1 MDNISEGLIR
11 QYKKYD
17 GLVIGGNDFLYTN
30 QLEEHP
36 CSYFVYCYGFL
47 LSSLGV
53 DTIFLENHYITEPI
67 QTKGFIGSIM
77 HCAQI
82 YGFRVIGIELKGSPE
97 HYYAHTGKQVEERM
111 TTVAYDEKNRLIR
124 LNEIATD
131 IVDWKSRPDQWES
144 SFMSDPEVSAQILEE
159 SGKSWIPK
167 RRLGKWLLFCGMSHV
182 NEEHSCKG
190 LKDRLGVPGIGINF
204 GRSLAFTK
212 NKPFRDTSSS
222 YERPTDYLIELTI
235 DPVRSAKFHVNTSI
249 FGLLYSFLF
258 FFNAY
263 QHMMKEF
270 GYEVNVADLWK
281 KNKKHLYQKN
291 YQDMMMY
298 MMEIDPYVFNKE
310 YDFIGSILS
319 DTLTEICSR
328 KMVQS
333 SLSGMTKEDMNE
345 LVDRLVLFIEQQ
357 TKSSFTLE
365 HYPFLLDMLF
375 LERKTLP
382 EETDPVQF
390 LSALKKKYHKQLTR
404 PENHIYQLLFIM
416 NSIGLELPKTRMI
429 HLMFK

>member
-1 MDNISEGLIR
+1 MDKIAEGLIR
-11 QYKKYD
+11 QYKEHE

-36 CSYFVYCYGFL
+36 CSYFVYCYGFVL
-47 LSSLGV
+47 ASLGV

-67 QTKGFIGSIM
+67 QTRGFIGSII
-77 HCAQI
+77 HCAQL
-82 YGFRVIGIELKGSPE
+82 YGFRVIGIELKGNPE
-97 HYYAHTGKQVEERM
+97 QYYEHTGKQVDRRM
-111 TTVAYDEKNRLIR
+111 TTVAYDEKSRLIQ
-124 LNEIATD
+124 LNQIATD
-131 IVDWKSRPDQWES
+131 IVHWKSRPDQWES
-144 SFMSDPEVSAQILEE
+144 SFMIDSGISAQIEKA
-159 SGKSWIPK
+159 SGKSWIPQ
-167 RRLGKWLLFCGMSHV
+167 RRKGKWLLFCGMSHV
-182 NEEHSCKG
+182 NEEKFCKG
-190 LKDRLGVPGIGINF
+190 LKDMLGVPGIGINF
-204 GRSLAFTK
+204 GKSIGFTK
-212 NKPFRDTSSS
+212 NKPFRDTNSS
-222 YERPTDYLIELTI
+222 YEKPTDYMIEMTI
-235 DPVRSAKFHVNTSI
+235 DPIRSAKFHINTSI
-249 FGLLYSFLF
+249 FGLLYSLLF

-263 QHMMKEF
+263 QNMMNEF
-270 GYEVNVADLWK
+270 GFKVTTGDLWK

-291 YQDMMMY
+291 YQDMLMY
-298 MMEIDPYVFNKE
+298 MMEVDPYVFNPE

-319 DTLTEICSR
+319 DTLTEVCSR

-333 SLSGMTKEDMNE
+333 SLAGMTKEDMSE

-365 HYPFLLDMLF
+365 HYPYLLDMLF

-382 EETDPVQF
+382 EETEPVRF

-416 NSIGLELPKTRMI
+416 NSIGMDLPKTRMI